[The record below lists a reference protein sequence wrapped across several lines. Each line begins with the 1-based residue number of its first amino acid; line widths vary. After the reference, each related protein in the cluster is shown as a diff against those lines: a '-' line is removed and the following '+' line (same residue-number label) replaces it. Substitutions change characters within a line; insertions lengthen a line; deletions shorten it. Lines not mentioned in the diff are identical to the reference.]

1 MPKPD
6 RRSSKTRN
14 STRKPPRHE
23 WQLQDAKACFS
34 ELFRLARESGPQ
46 RVTRHGKAAVVI
58 LPEEEYERLCHLGRR
73 KESLVR
79 FFARSPLAAA
89 GIQLGRESDYGRD
102 VDL

>member
-1 MPKPD
+1 
-6 RRSSKTRN
+6 
-14 STRKPPRHE
+14 
-23 WQLQDAKACFS
+23 LQDAKACFS

-46 RVTRHGKAAVVI
+46 RVTRHGKTAVVI
-58 LPEEEYERLCHLGRR
+58 LPEEEYERLCYLGRR

-89 GIQLGRESDYGRD
+89 GIQIGRERDYGRD

>member
-1 MPKPD
+1 MPKPNP
-6 RRSSKTRN
+6 RSSKV
-14 STRKPPRHE
+14 SSSARKPPRHE

-73 KESLVR
+73 TESLVR

-89 GIQLGRESDYGRD
+89 GIQLGREPDYGRD